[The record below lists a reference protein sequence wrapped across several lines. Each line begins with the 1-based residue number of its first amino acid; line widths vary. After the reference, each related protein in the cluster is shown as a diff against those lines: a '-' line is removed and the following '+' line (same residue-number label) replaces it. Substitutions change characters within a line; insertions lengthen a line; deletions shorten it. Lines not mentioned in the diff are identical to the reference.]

1 MKEFVLM
8 NLANVS
14 NLAKLFSKNTLIL
27 LVSNTNY
34 HAYTKIKQPKFI
46 INMFNMLL
54 SNIN

>member
-27 LVSNTNY
+27 LVFNTNY
-34 HAYTKIKQPKFI
+34 HAYAKIKQPKFI
-46 INMFNMLL
+46 IDMFNMLL
-54 SNIN
+54 FNIN